1 MKKISALLVAC
12 LLIPVCI
19 FANGTPEAKTT
30 EATQKKTVV
39 RIWTIDR
46 HDATFWTEKFK
57 QYNETNTDN
66 IEVKYEIYSDNYQ
79 QAIDMAYQTG
89 EAPDIMKY
97 DSYFYKYVGQD
108 KFLDLMPLLNDEQM
122 DLVKPVIFEGQN
134 LLDGK
139 LYYIPSGNTCLR
151 LFYNKTIFNRL
162 GLKVPTTLEEMVAT
176 TKTITAKLSS
186 EGIYGFACNL
196 KSSSSGLKRSFE
208 PMVEMAT
215 NTRYGYDFDKG
226 RYDFS
231 KHAPVV
237 NAWKELVKY
246 GFPGCES
253 LDIDPLRSQFAAGK
267 IGMYFSYTH
276 AEPGVYANQFP
287 MAAGQEWGCAYIPT
301 PQGKIVGGSYFN
313 ITPAFLFNS
322 EGKHIEQAW
331 KAYTSVLLNP
341 VNLKE
346 HFEQGFGISLLPQV
360 IENADMGDT
369 YQKNPALLKSENDVL
384 WPLTPTDKYPQGVI
398 IEGTNMYDTI
408 GAMIA
413 GQLDV
418 EKGLADLTKRYN
430 KALDQGIKEGLC
442 EPITIPGYSSK

>member
-1 MKKISALLVAC
+1 MKKFCALFIAC
-12 LLIPVCI
+12 LLLSTSI
-19 FANGTPEAKTT
+19 FANGVPEKK
-30 EATQKKTVV
+30 ATAETGEKTVV

-79 QAIDMAYQTG
+79 QAIDMAFQTG

-97 DSYFYKYVGQD
+97 DTYFFKYVGQN
-108 KFLDLMPLLNDEQM
+108 KFVDLMPMLNDAQKEM
-122 DLVKPVIFEGQN
+122 VKPVMFEGHN

-176 TKTITAKLSS
+176 SKTITAKLSG

-196 KSSSSGLKRSFE
+196 KSSNSGLKRSFE

-215 NTRYGYDFDKG
+215 NTRLGYDFDKG

-231 KHAPVV
+231 RHAPVV

-253 LDIDPLRSQFAAGK
+253 LDIDPLRAQFAAGK

-276 AEPGVYANQFP
+276 AEPGVYAKQFP
-287 MAAGQEWGCAYIPT
+287 MAEGQEWGCAYIPT
-301 PQGKIVGGSYFN
+301 PQGKVIGGSYFN
-313 ITPAFLFNS
+313 ITPAFLFNA
-322 EGKHIEQAW
+322 EGKHIPAAW
-331 KAYTSVLLNP
+331 KAYTAVLLNP
-341 VNLKE
+341 ENLKQ
-346 HFEQGFGISLLPQV
+346 HFEQGFGISLIPQV
-360 IENADMGDT
+360 IESANVSDVF
-369 YQKNPALLKSENDVL
+369 KNNPALLKSENDVL

-398 IEGTNMYDTI
+398 VEGTNMYDTI

-430 KALDQGIKEGLC
+430 KAMDQGIKEGLAK
-442 EPITIPGYSSK
+442 PIIIPGFSSK